1 MTYSE
6 KCRQWT
12 LRYGK
17 LSVVGEMKLSM
28 SKFGQ
33 ILLNQGSVEQ
43 NFIDHLCA
51 KSKIR
56 VEWNR
61 RAQSLQITASD
72 DDTEAF
78 PIAVGVACLDE
89 HSMYCTQITPGV
101 LCRIKRN

>member
-1 MTYSE
+1 MDIKIWKVE
-6 KCRQWT
+6 R
-12 LRYGK
+12 RGRDEAEI
-17 LSVVGEMKLSM
+17 GRM

-51 KSKIR
+51 KSKTR